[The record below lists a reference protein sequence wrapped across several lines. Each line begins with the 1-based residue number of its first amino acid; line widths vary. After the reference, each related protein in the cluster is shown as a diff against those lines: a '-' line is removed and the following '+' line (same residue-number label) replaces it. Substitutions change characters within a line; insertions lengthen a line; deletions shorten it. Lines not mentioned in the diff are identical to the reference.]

1 MKRITGVA
9 LALALAFVVSTA
21 NAADDKK
28 LTPQQEKMKACN
40 AQATEKQ
47 LKGDERKSFMSE
59 CLKAKPMTQQEK
71 MTACNKEA
79 SAKNL
84 KGDERKTFISDCLKA
99 EKSEKKS

>member
-1 MKRITGVA
+1 VFSFAGIRT
-9 LALALAFVVSTA
+9 
-21 NAADDKK
+21 
-28 LTPQQEKMKACN
+28 
-40 AQATEKQ
+40 QATEKQ